1 MAELE
6 TIDLKIPN
14 LGEAESTEII
24 EVNIKVGDNISI
36 NDPLI
41 VLESEK
47 AAMEVPSDFTG
58 KISELLVKE
67 GENVSEGQVFAKIVA
82 EKAEKA
88 EKAKKDIEEKNETSN
103 GSDEPKR
110 TDSQKKYSSQDISG
124 INAGPAVR
132 KYARELDIDLTKIS
146 GTGRNLRITKDDLKN
161 FIHSKN
167 ENTIF
172 DKLPIASDFDQ
183 FGSYEINK
191 LSKIRSLGAKN
202 LSSAWISIPHVTHF
216 EEADLTQINK
226 LKQSSSLSPLAYVVK
241 SIAKNLIEFKHFNS
255 SLVQN
260 DEIVLKN
267 YINIGIAVDTPA
279 GLVVPVL
286 KDADKLSIKDIN
298 AQIKLL
304 AKKAI
309 EKKLLGKD
317 LSGATFTVSSL
328 GKIGGV
334 GFTPII
340 NPPEVAIIG
349 ISRAKKQVTL
359 NGGEVV
365 EKDILPLSLSYD
377 HRVINGADAGRF
389 MDSLKS
395 LIENCTE

>member
-241 SIAKNLIEFKHFNS
+241 SIAKILLSSNISTQVLFKMM
-255 SLVQN
+255 
-260 DEIVLKN
+260 
-267 YINIGIAVDTPA
+267 
-279 GLVVPVL
+279 
-286 KDADKLSIKDIN
+286 KL
-298 AQIKLL
+298 
-304 AKKAI
+304 
-309 EKKLLGKD
+309 
-317 LSGATFTVSSL
+317 
-328 GKIGGV
+328 
-334 GFTPII
+334 
-340 NPPEVAIIG
+340 
-349 ISRAKKQVTL
+349 
-359 NGGEVV
+359 
-365 EKDILPLSLSYD
+365 
-377 HRVINGADAGRF
+377 
-389 MDSLKS
+389 
-395 LIENCTE
+395 C

>member
-67 GENVSEGQVFAKIVA
+67 GENVSEGQVFAKIV
-82 EKAEKA
+82 AEKA